1 MEPHRQRPA
10 QMALWQFAMGSFCP
24 ETATPHAQRKEKAL
38 QQKLKDMKLKL
49 LGLTIFEIERD
60 SADSSASPRYSPRA
74 EAAKS
79 PSSTP
84 TTSIPMRPFA
94 ELHQSAEVLP
104 RTRRGTIDV
113 DASLSLF
120 GIKDPKALWQQR
132 FKSGTAGAALKCIL
146 GAQRQRPGQSAQDEV
161 SPDLY
166 TYPAEDLP
174 LAPQTGKLDLAACF
188 VMFDIREPAVLWKKR
203 FRPNTAGGR
212 IKMCMRASG
221 FAPYTAADT
230 SQPTGLPG
238 AEKPAPS
245 PQIELSPA
253 LVPSE
258 ESLVALRRNAQGN
271 IDIQAS
277 LHALGIAD
285 PKMLWRKRVD
295 PGSAEHAL
303 KKEIARALGRRETVP
318 GITRQDIGLSN

>member
-1 MEPHRQRPA
+1 
-10 QMALWQFAMGSFCP
+10 
-24 ETATPHAQRKEKAL
+24 
-38 QQKLKDMKLKL
+38 MKLKL

-60 SADSSASPRYSPRA
+60 SADSSASPRYSSRA

-94 ELHQSAEVLP
+94 ELHQSAGVLP

-113 DASLSLF
+113 DASLSSF

-146 GAQRQRPGQSAQDEV
+146 GAQRQRPGQSSQDEV

-174 LAPQTGKLDLAACF
+174 LVPETGKVDLAACF
-188 VMFDIREPAVLWKKR
+188 VMFDIREPAVLWGKR

-221 FAPYTAADT
+221 FAPYAAADT
-230 SQPTGLPG
+230 SQPTGLTG

-253 LVPSE
+253 LVPNE
-258 ESLVALRRNAQGN
+258 ESLFALRRNAQGN

-303 KKEIARALGRRETVP
+303 KKEIARALGKRETVP

>member
-1 MEPHRQRPA
+1 
-10 QMALWQFAMGSFCP
+10 MAVWQLATASFCP

-38 QQKLKDMKLKL
+38 QQKLNDMKLKL
-49 LGLTIFEIERD
+49 LGLTIFEIEWD
-60 SADSSASPRYSPRA
+60 SADSSDSARYSPRA
-74 EAAKS
+74 EAAEF

-84 TTSIPMRPFA
+84 TISIPMRPFA
-94 ELHQSAEVLP
+94 ELHQSAEMLP

-113 DASLSLF
+113 DASLSSF

-146 GAQRQRPGQSAQDEV
+146 GAQGQRPGQSAQDEV
-161 SPDLY
+161 SLDLY

-174 LAPQTGKLDLAACF
+174 LVPETGKLDLAACF
-188 VMFDIREPAVLWKKR
+188 VMFDIREPAVLWRKR

-221 FAPYTAADT
+221 FAPYAAAYT
-230 SQPTGLPG
+230 TQPTGLPG
-238 AEKPAPS
+238 AEESDLS
-245 PQIELSPA
+245 PKGELSSA
-253 LVPSE
+253 SVPSG
-258 ESLVALRRNAQGN
+258 ESLIALRRNAQGN

-277 LHALGIAD
+277 LHALNIAD

-303 KKEIARALGRRETVP
+303 KKEIARALGKRETVP

>member
-1 MEPHRQRPA
+1 M
-10 QMALWQFAMGSFCP
+10 
-24 ETATPHAQRKEKAL
+24 
-38 QQKLKDMKLKL
+38 
-49 LGLTIFEIERD
+49 
-60 SADSSASPRYSPRA
+60 
-74 EAAKS
+74 
-79 PSSTP
+79 
-84 TTSIPMRPFA
+84 
-94 ELHQSAEVLP
+94 LP

-120 GIKDPKALWQQR
+120 GIKDPNVLWQQR
-132 FKSGTAGAALKCIL
+132 FKSGTAGVALKCIL
-146 GAQRQRPGQSAQDEV
+146 GAQGQRPGQSAQDEV

-174 LAPQTGKLDLAACF
+174 LVSETGKLDLAACF
-188 VMFDIREPAVLWKKR
+188 VMFDIREPAALWKKR
-203 FRPNTAGGR
+203 FGPNTAGGR

-221 FAPYTAADT
+221 FAPYAAADT
-230 SQPTGLPG
+230 SQPTGLTG
-238 AEKPAPS
+238 AEKPASS

-258 ESLVALRRNAQGN
+258 ESLVALRRNAQGK

-303 KKEIARALGRRETVP
+303 KKEIARALAKRETVP

>member
-1 MEPHRQRPA
+1 
-10 QMALWQFAMGSFCP
+10 MAVWQFAMGSFFP

-174 LAPQTGKLDLAACF
+174 LVPETGKLDLAACF

>member
-1 MEPHRQRPA
+1 
-10 QMALWQFAMGSFCP
+10 MAVWQFATASFCP
-24 ETATPHAQRKEKAL
+24 ETATSHAQRKEKAR
-38 QQKLKDMKLKL
+38 QQKLNDMKLKL

-60 SADSSASPRYSPRA
+60 SADSPASARYSPRA
-74 EAAKS
+74 VAAES
-79 PSSTP
+79 PLSPP
-84 TTSIPMRPFA
+84 TTSITMRPFA
-94 ELHQSAEVLP
+94 ELHQSAEKLP

-113 DASLSLF
+113 EASLSSF
-120 GIKDPKALWQQR
+120 GIKDPNALWQQR
-132 FKSGTAGAALKCIL
+132 FKPGSAGAALKCIL
-146 GAQRQRPGQSAQDEV
+146 GAQGRKPGQSSRDEV
-161 SPDLY
+161 SPELY
-166 TYPAEDLP
+166 TYPAEELP
-174 LAPQTGKLDLAACF
+174 LVPETGKLDLAACF
-188 VMFDIREPAVLWKKR
+188 AMFDIREPAVLWKKR

-221 FAPYTAADT
+221 FAPYAAADT
-230 SQPTGLPG
+230 SQPTGLTG

-258 ESLVALRRNAQGN
+258 DSLVALRRNAQGN

-303 KKEIARALGRRETVP
+303 KKEIARAMAKRETVP